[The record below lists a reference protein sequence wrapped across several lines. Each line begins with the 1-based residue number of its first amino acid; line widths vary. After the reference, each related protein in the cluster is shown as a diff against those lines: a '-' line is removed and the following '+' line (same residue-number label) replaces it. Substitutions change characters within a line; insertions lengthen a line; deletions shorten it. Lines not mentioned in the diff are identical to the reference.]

1 MWRAVEKLYQFDAM
15 LPDKIRR
22 GVLYWF
28 TYGMDNQREYKFCE
42 VRQILKRC
50 IEFHYTKSVTADLD
64 MYRLVYETIAR
75 TLGHSVATSTEHY
88 GTIANYPPSVNA
100 ADVLRS
106 RHFGP
111 GLASAG
117 VASQIC
123 LGFDGEIVEPEGR
136 EDRNR
141 NKKPGD
147 VWMMWY
153 LMFQLYPASPV
164 NEELSLMKVLM
175 VLGWMRWHLIFLLA
189 HLSPVM
195 RRLRKLNPCVMILAE
210 ILFMQMMR
218 LILFRICLW
227 KFLA

>member
-1 MWRAVEKLYQFDAM
+1 MRCC
-15 LPDKIRR
+15 RTR
-22 GVLYWF
+22 SGGVLYWF
-28 TYGMDNQREYKFCE
+28 TYGMNNQREYKFCE

-88 GTIANYPPSVNA
+88 GTIANHPPSVNA

-106 RHFGP
+106 RHLGR

-117 VASQIC
+117 VASEVYRFRGAR
-123 LGFDGEIVEPEGR
+123 LLSRRVSR
-136 EDRNR
+136 
-141 NKKPGD
+141 
-147 VWMMWY
+147 VMWMT
-153 LMFQLYPASPV
+153 
-164 NEELSLMKVLM
+164 
-175 VLGWMRWHLIFLLA
+175 WHLNVQLTRLA
-189 HLSPVM
+189 LSM
-195 RRLRKLNPCVMILAE
+195 KRLRKLNPCVMILVG